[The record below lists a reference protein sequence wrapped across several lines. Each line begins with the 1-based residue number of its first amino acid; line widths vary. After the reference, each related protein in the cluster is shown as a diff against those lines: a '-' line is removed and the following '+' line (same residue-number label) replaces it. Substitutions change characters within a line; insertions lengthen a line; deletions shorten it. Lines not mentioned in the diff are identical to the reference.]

1 MKKIILSIA
10 VVFSFFC
17 GSAQTREQALDPH
30 ADDRI
35 KVGYETYVDF
45 HYTYDFNRPINNKR
59 YTNSNPEYVNQ
70 FGLAYTYGQL
80 YLEYG
85 RMQVRAAAHAGD
97 IVDIMYINET
107 EIFKYIRE
115 LSLTYKL
122 RDNLEVQTGIFPA
135 IFGAE
140 TFINKDN
147 LHATRAV
154 MTDFAPDYEAGFR
167 LKYKMGKY
175 WQGTAQ
181 FTNGWQVVRDN
192 NHAPA
197 FGIAQVYD
205 KPGRFLFN
213 YGFFAGEETYDLRE
227 QKNSFKMYHNLFGRV
242 YAGKWTIAP
251 LFDIGMIRDS
261 VTHNMNYW
269 HAYGGSIR
277 YAVGKKMGIAA
288 RYEHIND
295 PDQIINDLV
304 RTNLPQGGKLDHG
317 FIYHG
322 STLTFEYLPNSDV
335 TFRLEVRDSRNI
347 DAIFTD
353 QNGIAKSKTD
363 FFIMFSIAMKFTQW
377 GLVKVNRDP
386 VLKNQF

>member
-1 MKKIILSIA
+1 MKKIILYNLLVLS
-10 VVFSFFC
+10 FSLAY
-17 GSAQTREQALDPH
+17 SQKNEQSLQQP
-30 ADDRI
+30 ADDRVKI
-35 KVGYETYVDF
+35 GYETYVDF

-85 RMQVRAAAHAGD
+85 KMQVRAAAHAGD

-122 RDNLEVQTGIFPA
+122 HDNVELQTGIFPA
-135 IFGAE
+135 IYGAE

-197 FGIAQVYD
+197 FGFAHVYD
-205 KPGRFLFN
+205 KPGKLLFN
-213 YGFFAGEETYDLRE
+213 YHSCPT
-227 QKNSFKMYHNLFGRV
+227 KIV
-242 YAGKWTIAP
+242 
-251 LFDIGMIRDS
+251 
-261 VTHNMNYW
+261 
-269 HAYGGSIR
+269 
-277 YAVGKKMGIAA
+277 
-288 RYEHIND
+288 
-295 PDQIINDLV
+295 
-304 RTNLPQGGKLDHG
+304 
-317 FIYHG
+317 
-322 STLTFEYLPNSDV
+322 
-335 TFRLEVRDSRNI
+335 
-347 DAIFTD
+347 
-353 QNGIAKSKTD
+353 
-363 FFIMFSIAMKFTQW
+363 
-377 GLVKVNRDP
+377 
-386 VLKNQF
+386 